1 MLAFVDMNRK
11 ENKDLILGLYLQ
23 TKQKLYIYKHKQMH
37 SIESWIK
44 CSEWTTKFIC
54 CEASTILTYLFLIVL
69 FTNFSLIDFY
79 FSFVSHFLLFLLF
92 KRWQVASLRP
102 NVCWLVGLSVCV
114 WNFFQNQNN
123 QKIKRI
129 KFDFLIFRRRASPS
143 WS

>member
-23 TKQKLYIYKHKQMH
+23 TKQKLYIHKHKQMH
-37 SIESWIK
+37 SIESWFK
-44 CSEWTTKFIC
+44 LSELTTKFIC
-54 CEASTILTYLFLIVL
+54 CESSSILNYLFLIVL
-69 FTNFSLIDFY
+69 FTKFSLFDFY

-114 WNFFQNQNN
+114 WNFFF
-123 QKIKRI
+123 KIKRI
-129 KFDFLIFRRRASPS
+129 KRIKIDFLVFASLS
-143 WS
+143 